1 LSDVAAVNR
10 VGPWW
15 TGNGQK
21 DSDDRV
27 AFSFQSVERLQDVA
41 VLFKSA
47 TGHLPTLDELN
58 FFSTSAA
65 SDRQL
70 AQQAVDYIF
79 HNTPGLAQQSLEAQ
93 VRSVITQVWGNGAA
107 SEALVP
113 AGVQY
118 FNDGGNWAD
127 GALFLA
133 RAAQG
138 LNRIADP
145 AGKLN
150 LTQTYNTGESGWSAD
165 TGNDILRGG
174 AGNDRLVGGQG
185 NDLLDGGAGT
195 DIAVFTGNVADY
207 LFRIHVSGS
216 EKQLLLIN
224 KSSGETD
231 TLQGVEWAQI
241 GSHYYGPNATLGALN
256 LPEDVPYELKDFVVD
271 LTQEQVQLVGLAPS
285 F

>member
-1 LSDVAAVNR
+1 MWRCCS
-10 VGPWW
+10 
-15 TGNGQK
+15 T
-21 DSDDRV
+21 
-27 AFSFQSVERLQDVA
+27 
-41 VLFKSA
+41 A

-58 FFSTSAA
+58 TSTSAA

-79 HNTPGLAQQSLEAQ
+79 HNTRGWRSNRLRQ
-93 VRSVITQVWGNGAA
+93 VRSGDHASLGQRRSQRGLGA
-107 SEALVP
+107 SR
-113 AGVQY
+113 VQY

-133 RAAQG
+133 RAARG

-145 AGKLN
+145 SGKLN

-216 EKQLLLIN
+216 RN
-224 KSSGETD
+224 SCC
-231 TLQGVEWAQI
+231 
-241 GSHYYGPNATLGALN
+241 
-256 LPEDVPYELKDFVVD
+256 
-271 LTQEQVQLVGLAPS
+271 
-285 F
+285 